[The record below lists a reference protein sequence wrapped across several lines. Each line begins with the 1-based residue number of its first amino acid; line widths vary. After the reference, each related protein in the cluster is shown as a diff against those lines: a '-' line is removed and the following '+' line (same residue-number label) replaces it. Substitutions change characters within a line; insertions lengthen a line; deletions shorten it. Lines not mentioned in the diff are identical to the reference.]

1 MITEFSFLCKTI
13 PLRLALPNEDAQSVS
28 EKHCTLTSHH
38 TNQNGRKITLQES
51 QHNVEDSQQ
60 ESQHNMHCDAGK
72 ALQREF
78 IHFVFL
84 HLSIYIWFHLSTSP
98 PSMSFSFYLIQSLHT
113 FLSVQQGSF
122 CFSLI
127 IQSSRGVRGKAT
139 AASSSSERTIP
150 PAHSSRHRDDHQH
163 TKHVVRI
170 LILFLQFAIC
180 ILCIY
185 VCVCVCIY

>member
-1 MITEFSFLCKTI
+1 M
-13 PLRLALPNEDAQSVS
+13 S

-51 QHNVEDSQQ
+51 QHNVEESQQ
-60 ESQHNMHCDAGK
+60 ESQHNVHCDAGK

-84 HLSIYIWFHLSTSP
+84 HLSTYIWFHLSTSP
-98 PSMSFSFYLIQSLHT
+98 LSMSFSFYLIQSLHT
-113 FLSVQQGSF
+113 FISVQQGSF
-122 CFSLI
+122 HFSLI

-139 AASSSSERTIP
+139 VASSSSERTIP

-170 LILFLQFAIC
+170 AHWHTTYTISTIC
-180 ILCIY
+180 NMYTVHI
-185 VCVCVCIY
+185 CVCVFVYIIGSLIK